1 MNGVREA
8 GGGARGKDEGLSP
21 GWQAALAEAWE
32 AYLHD
37 SYPIGACVVDADGVV
52 LARGRNRLGEPR
64 RVEGGFIA
72 GHDLAHAEIN
82 ALLNLAATP
91 YPECHTWTVLTTVE
105 PCPQCAGAIAMSGIR
120 GMAYAAPDPWGGCTR
135 LLTDDPYV
143 SGKRIRVGR
152 APEDVQRVALRL
164 KAHALWEEERPLGER
179 NVLDSFAAQYP
190 EDVAFAGQLYRSGQ
204 LLALRERGAGLEEA
218 LAVLA

>member
-1 MNGVREA
+1 MREA

-32 AYLHD
+32 AYLHG

-64 RVEGGFIA
+64 SVEGGFIA

-91 YPECHTWTVLTTVE
+91 RPECQGWTVLTTVE

-164 KAHALWEEERPLGER
+164 KAHALWEEERPVGQR
-179 NVLDSFAAQYP
+179 NVLDSFAVQHP

-204 LLALRERGAGLEEA
+204 LLALRGHGASLQEA

>member
-1 MNGVREA
+1 MSEVLET
-8 GGGARGKDEGLSP
+8 LSP
-21 GWQAALAEAWE
+21 GWHAALAEAWE
-32 AYLHD
+32 AYLHG
-37 SYPIGACVVDADGVV
+37 SYPIGACVVDANGQV

-64 RVEGGFIA
+64 SVEGGFIA

-91 YPECHTWTVLTTVE
+91 RPECYGWTVLTTVE

-120 GMAYAAPDPWGGCTR
+120 GMAYAAPDPWAGCTR

-143 SGKRIRVGR
+143 SRKRMRVGR
-152 APEDVQRVALRL
+152 APGEVQRVVLRL
-164 KAHALWEEERPLGER
+164 KAHALWEEERAAGER
-179 NVLDSFAAQYP
+179 NVLDSFAAHSS
-190 EDVAFAGQLYRSGQ
+190 EDVAFAGQLYRSGA
-204 LLALRERGAGLEEA
+204 LLALRERGASLEEA